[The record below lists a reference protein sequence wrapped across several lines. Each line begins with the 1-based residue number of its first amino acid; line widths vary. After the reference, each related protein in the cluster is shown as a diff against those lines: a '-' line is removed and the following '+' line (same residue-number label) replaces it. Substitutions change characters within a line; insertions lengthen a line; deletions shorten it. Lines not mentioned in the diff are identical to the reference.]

1 MSEKGGDYVGKSKRK
16 KLKKQTTNAH
26 HLLFSR
32 KNWTKPQALYLRR
45 IFVYQVP
52 ITEHNLLHKEVLHDV
67 PIPKDLGSLY
77 KKATEDF
84 FTLKF
89 STLKEGLLWL
99 YNNSSDKLFKESI
112 ARQYEF
118 FFQERPP

>member
-1 MSEKGGDYVGKSKRK
+1 MKKRLKQKYTNRHHQHVLFQRKHWIESK
-16 KLKKQTTNAH
+16 
-26 HLLFSR
+26 
-32 KNWTKPQALYLRR
+32 ALYLRR
-45 IFVYQVP
+45 LFIYEVP
-52 ITEHNLLHKEVLHDV
+52 IEQHNLLHKEILHDV

-84 FTLKF
+84 LNLKF